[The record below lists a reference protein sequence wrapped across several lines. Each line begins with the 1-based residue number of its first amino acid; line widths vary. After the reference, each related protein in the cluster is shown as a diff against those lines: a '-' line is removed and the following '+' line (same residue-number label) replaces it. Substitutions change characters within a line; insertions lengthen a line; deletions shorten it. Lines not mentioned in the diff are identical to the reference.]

1 MDYLH
6 LVATEVNQWC
16 TENQP
21 TDGAHRSRFH
31 SSRIP
36 PVAVSDYY
44 RRIVKY
50 SQCSPEVLLLSL
62 IFMRRYS
69 EKMSIPVTFR
79 NAHRLMIVSTLVA
92 AKLHDDIFFS
102 NSYYAAIGGLPVK
115 EMTDLEM
122 DFLVSLEFVTAV
134 SVEEFADVEKSLVER
149 FGASN
154 KPLPPAA
161 S

>member
-1 MDYLH
+1 
-6 LVATEVNQWC
+6 
-16 TENQP
+16 
-21 TDGAHRSRFH
+21 
-31 SSRIP
+31 
-36 PVAVSDYY
+36 
-44 RRIVKY
+44 
-50 SQCSPEVLLLSL
+50 
-62 IFMRRYS
+62 
-69 EKMSIPVTFR
+69 MSIPVTFR